1 MPTGIA
7 SKLIPPG
14 LAWKPQ
20 GRLGGKDLWGGL
32 DHTAPL
38 SLGEQT
44 LKGQELPWCYHA
56 TAVPARH
63 SWKAFRVHVL
73 LPRGARRGLQ
83 SGYEGS
89 GQTLPHPQN
98 AAPLSPAGPIP
109 PPAAAHPQIQL
120 GAVQPEA
127 AQPHGQIVDAERA
140 VAIHV
145 ELLEQGA
152 ETPVLL
158 GGLAQRPPTGPR
170 TPPAAAAA
178 ATAAAAALH
187 RRSLRGPA
195 WAENAAHHRGGER
208 APRARH
214 DRAGTNHPSRPRH
227 RQMAPLPP
235 SRHEP
240 SLPRDAS
247 SQPITAG
254 GRPGPRPAAPH
265 GEGGP

>member
-1 MPTGIA
+1 MV
-7 SKLIPPG
+7 
-14 LAWKPQ
+14 
-20 GRLGGKDLWGGL
+20 
-32 DHTAPL
+32 
-38 SLGEQT
+38 
-44 LKGQELPWCYHA
+44 LPCAGA

-63 SWKAFRVHVL
+63 SWKAFKAHIL
-73 LPRGARRGLQ
+73 LPRRARRGLQ

-98 AAPLSPAGPIP
+98 AGPLSPAGTNP

-170 TPPAAAAA
+170 TAPAAAAA
-178 ATAAAAALH
+178 AAAATTLR
-187 RRSLRGPA
+187 RRSLRRPA
-195 WAENAAHHRGGER
+195 RAENAAHHRGGER
-208 APRARH
+208 APRPRH
-214 DRAGTNHPSRPRH
+214 DRAGTDHPSRPRH

-247 SQPITAG
+247 RQPITAG
-254 GRPGPRPAAPH
+254 GRPRPRPAAPR
-265 GEGGP
+265 GEAGRDVTGDALASTNRKAAPRCF